1 MLIIGDSGSEK
12 TNALV
17 DLIKK
22 QGSDNPIDIIYLHAK
37 NLNEPKYQFLIKKH
51 EYTGI
56 KSFMTQNHL

>member
-22 QGSDNPIDIIYLHAK
+22 GSDNPIDIIYLHAK
-37 NLNEPKYQFLIKKH
+37 NLNEPKCQFLIKKH
-51 EYTGI
+51 EDTGI
-56 KSFMTQNHL
+56 KFFMTQNHL